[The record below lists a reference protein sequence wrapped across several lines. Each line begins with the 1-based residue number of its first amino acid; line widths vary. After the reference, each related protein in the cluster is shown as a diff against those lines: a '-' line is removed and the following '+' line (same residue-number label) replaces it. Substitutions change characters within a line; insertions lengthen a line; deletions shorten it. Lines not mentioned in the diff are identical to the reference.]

1 MEIIANKYILREFI
15 GKGKFGSVYKGE
27 KKNGETLVAIKFE
40 AKTAE
45 IPLLKKETRILEYLA
60 RNGLRDRI
68 PIVFWYGLYGSEYIC
83 VVMSYLGETSLSNL
97 DLSLEKLFDWF
108 QCAISIL
115 ERIHFYGVIHRD
127 LKPGHFMFY
136 REKWVLI
143 DFGFAVFVSEEGD
156 NSEKKKKIE
165 YILGTPNY
173 ISVNVHNGYIP
184 GKKDDMISLGYIFLE
199 KYLGG
204 ILPWTTLPLV
214 DNLDSFPI
222 NHLLHPN
229 NQMRKSMKEP
239 DVFFETIADIPGLLT
254 YMKKYYL
261 KHGAERST

>member
-27 KKNGETLVAIKFE
+27 KRTANRLENLVAIKFE
-40 AKTAE
+40 TKNAE

-60 RNGLRDRI
+60 RNGLRDRV

-83 VVMSYLGETSLSNL
+83 VVMSYLGETSLSNIN
-97 DLSLEKLFDWF
+97 LSLEQLFDWF

-143 DFGFAVFVSEEGD
+143 DFGFAVFVSENED
-156 NSEKKKKIE
+156 NHLENKME
-165 YILGTPNY
+165 YIIGTPNY
-173 ISVNVHNGYIP
+173 ISVNVHNGFIP

-199 KYLGG
+199 KYLNGT
-204 ILPWTTLPLV
+204 LPWAYPLANIS
-214 DNLDSFPI
+214 DPDLNSLFPI
-222 NHLLHPN
+222 NHLQHPN
-229 NQMRKSMKEP
+229 NQMRKSMKESA
-239 DVFFETIADIPGLLT
+239 VFYETIADIPGLLT
-254 YMKKYYL
+254 YMQKYY
-261 KHGAERST
+261 

>member
-1 MEIIANKYILREFI
+1 MKTEEESNIIANKYILREFI
-15 GKGKFGSVYKGE
+15 GKGKFGSVYKGQ
-27 KKNGETLVAIKFE
+27 KKNDETLVAIKFE
-40 AKTAE
+40 KKSVE

-60 RNGLRDRI
+60 RHGLRDRI
-68 PIVFWYGLYGSEYIC
+68 PIVYWYGLFRYEYIC

-136 REKWVLI
+136 REKWILI
-143 DFGFAVFVSEEGD
+143 DFGFAVFEED
-156 NSEKKKKIE
+156 NPEKKEKKIE
-165 YILGTPNY
+165 YVIGTPNY
-173 ISVNVHNGYIP
+173 ISVNVHNGCIP

-204 ILPWTTLPLV
+204 ILPWVLPLV
-214 DNLDSFPI
+214 DDPDLFPI
-222 NHLLHPN
+222 NHLQHAN
-229 NQMRKSMKEP
+229 NQMRKSMKES
-239 DVFFETIADIPGLLT
+239 VVLADIPGLLT
-254 YMKKYYL
+254 YMQKYY
-261 KHGAERST
+261 

>member
-27 KKNGETLVAIKFE
+27 KKNSESFVAIKFE
-40 AKTAE
+40 AKNAE

-60 RNGLRDRI
+60 RNGLRDRV
-68 PIVFWYGLYGSEYIC
+68 PIVFWYGLHLNESIC
-83 VVMSYLGETSLSNL
+83 VVMSYLGETSLSNI
-97 DLSLEKLFDWF
+97 DLSLEQLFDWF
-108 QCAISIL
+108 QCAISIV

-143 DFGFAVFVSEEGD
+143 DFGFAVFVSEED
-156 NSEKKKKIE
+156 NSEKKEKKLEHI
-165 YILGTPNY
+165 IGTPNY
-173 ISVNVHNGYIP
+173 ISVNVHNGFIP

-204 ILPWTTLPLV
+204 ILPWVNISDPDLQSL
-214 DNLDSFPI
+214 FPI
-222 NHLLHPN
+222 NHLSHPN
-229 NQMRKSMKEP
+229 NQIRKSMKESAG
-239 DVFFETIADIPGLLT
+239 FFEQIVNIPGLLT
-254 YMKKYYL
+254 YMTKYY
-261 KHGAERST
+261 

>member
-27 KKNGETLVAIKFE
+27 KKGKESFVAIKFE
-40 AKTAE
+40 AKNAE

-60 RNGLRDRI
+60 RNGLRDRV
-68 PIVFWYGLYGSEYIC
+68 PIVFWYGLHLNESIC
-83 VVMSYLGETSLSNL
+83 VVMSYLGETSLSNV

-143 DFGFAVFVSEEGD
+143 DFGFAVFEED
-156 NSEKKKKIE
+156 DSEKKEKKLEHI
-165 YILGTPNY
+165 IGTPNY
-173 ISVNVHNGYIP
+173 ISVNVHNGCIP
-184 GKKDDMISLGYIFLE
+184 RKKDDMISLGYIFLE

-204 ILPWTTLPLV
+204 TLPWSKCNISDTDPDPDLNSL
-214 DNLDSFPI
+214 FPI
-222 NHLLHPN
+222 NHLLHPY
-229 NQMRKSMKEP
+229 NQMRKSMKESA
-239 DVFFETIADIPGLLT
+239 VFYEKIADIPGLLT
-254 YMKKYYL
+254 YMKQYY
-261 KHGAERST
+261 